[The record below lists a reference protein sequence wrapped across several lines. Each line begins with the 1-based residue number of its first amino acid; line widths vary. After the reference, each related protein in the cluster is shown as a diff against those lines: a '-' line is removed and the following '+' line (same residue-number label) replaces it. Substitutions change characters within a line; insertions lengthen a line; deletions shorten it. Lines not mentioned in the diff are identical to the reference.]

1 MEYRVYE
8 RICGGKTFFEAE
20 QSGTF
25 YCTHG
30 AWRGTPTEV
39 DGKPALKHHF
49 GTAVYDSF
57 RDLTAEE
64 YDTEYND
71 YVS

>member
-8 RICGGKTFFEAE
+8 RGESLTYFEAE
-20 QSGTF
+20 RGGTF
-25 YCTHG
+25 FCTHG

-39 DGKPALKHHF
+39 DGKPALDHNF

-57 RDLTAEE
+57 RDLTPEE
-64 YDTEYND
+64 YDKEFNYD
-71 YVS
+71 VS